1 MTEEHSKQVNTLTVK
16 LEKTQE
22 LHQEQV
28 NLCINT
34 KQQLELANQKIVD
47 QRVHLEKTTKELTE
61 KKDKLE
67 STMSN
72 FNGKDKESAQL
83 HTEKQDLLKQ
93 LEMLKAEN

>member
-61 KKDKLE
+61 KKEKLE

-72 FNGKDKESAQL
+72 FNGKDKESV
-83 HTEKQDLLKQ
+83 
-93 LEMLKAEN
+93 

>member
-1 MTEEHSKQVNTLTVK
+1 MTEEHSKQINTLTVK

-47 QRVHLEKTTKELTE
+47 QRVHIEKTTKELTE
-61 KKDKLE
+61 KKEKLE
-67 STMSN
+67 STISN
-72 FNGKDKESAQL
+72 FNSKDKESVQL

>member
-1 MTEEHSKQVNTLTVK
+1 MTEEHSKQINTLTVK

-47 QRVHLEKTTKELTE
+47 QRVHLEKTTKELTINIQHSHP
-61 KKDKLE
+61 LPRP
-67 STMSN
+67 SPTTCRPL
-72 FNGKDKESAQL
+72 G
-83 HTEKQDLLKQ
+83 HR
-93 LEMLKAEN
+93 